1 MGFKLIAGNRPQL
14 WLGSFDIFPQDKFR
28 HGISTKHGGCSLGQY
43 ASLNLG
49 LHVEDE
55 AEKVIANRRIF
66 CEALGMDSEKTT
78 TCQQVHGSN
87 VAVITEKQAGAGFL
101 DFSQSIPDTDAL
113 ITNVPGVPLM
123 LFFADC
129 TPILLADPVH
139 KAVGLA
145 HGGWKGTFGSIVAK
159 AVEAMQDNYG
169 SRPEDILAAI
179 GPSIGSC
186 CYQIGDDLAEKF
198 RAKFPE
204 FQAEILSCPEGNIH
218 LDLQRTN
225 TLQLLQAGLKPE
237 HIENAHVCTCCH
249 SEQFFSYRADK
260 GKTGRIAA
268 IISVK

>member
-1 MGFKLIAGNRPQL
+1 MGFCLINGNQPQL
-14 WLGSFDIFPQDKFR
+14 WLGRFDIFPQDKFI
-28 HGISTKHGGCSLGQY
+28 HGISTRHGGCSTGEY

-49 LHVEDE
+49 LHVGDT
-55 AEKVIANRRIF
+55 AGDVVANRRIF
-66 CEALGMDSEKTT
+66 CTALGMQAERTA
-78 TCQQVHGSN
+78 TCQQVHGN
-87 VAVITEKQAGAGFL
+87 KVAVVTEKQAGAGFL
-101 DFSQSIPDTDAL
+101 DYSQSIADTDAL
-113 ITNVPGVPLM
+113 ITNVPGLPLM

-129 TPILLADPVH
+129 TPILLADPVQR
-139 KAVGLA
+139 AVGIA
-145 HGGWKGTFGSIVAK
+145 HGGWKGTFGSIVEETVFAMTK
-159 AVEAMQDNYG
+159 AYG
-169 SRPEDILAAI
+169 SKPEDMLAAI

-198 RAKFPE
+198 QLAFPD
-204 FQAEILSCPEGNIH
+204 FSYEILSGTKGDMH

-225 TLQLLQAGLKPE
+225 TLQLMRAGLLPE